1 MKTIKAKIGFIL
13 FMSTF
18 GLLILLT
25 FNLLSSNIQQD
36 VKKEEDRLSLAV
48 IDSKE
53 IKYNM
58 AQTRK
63 YETQFLRIPNQGG
76 AKKIEKTI
84 SNVQIQS
91 QSLMK
96 NNKDN
101 ADIVK
106 QSKKIEENAKEYSDS
121 FKKLFGFYEKVGFTP
136 TSGLRGTIDQAGSEL
151 EGLLQG
157 SGNQSWSERYKTIRV
172 LEKQYLSTKEEKVY
186 SEFTKSVNELKDEIK
201 VALPADSTFS
211 SKFDTYSTSMHEA
224 ATTYRESSRLMVVFD
239 ENAKSIEKAV
249 SDVESGV
256 IKQKA
261 VINEDLQKQNAKLGT
276 ILLVISV
283 ILVLILISIG
293 LLVMKTINSSISSLK
308 HGAERIGSGELG
320 YRVNDTKKDEM
331 SALAHTFNDMAEKV
345 QDALKK
351 VLNSADQLNSSSQH
365 LAAISEETSAQ
376 SNEVNLAVKQVAIG
390 ASDQAEQLEDSKQIM
405 NNVSSAI
412 QETQTI
418 SEDIALEAERT
429 QDEGREGLKTII
441 ILQDTS
447 EQFLSLANHLTAQV
461 QQASDQSRSIS
472 SIVSTIQEIAENTDL
487 LALNAAI
494 ESARAGE
501 AGRGFSVVAK
511 EVRKLAERSKMEAQN
526 IQKLVD
532 TMNSQMLSLKQE
544 AVKFNEYKTKQS
556 ESVSSTKSA
565 FENIVNHIE
574 GINVKLNGI
583 QNAIGHVQSSNGT
596 LFNKM
601 NDIYRISEQ
610 SAGVAEEVSAS
621 SENQLMAISQV
632 NEAASE
638 LSYIA
643 SDLQS
648 VISQFNLED
657 SVEKNIRTSSKE
669 KKKRIRFSKP
679 TIKMKFIKPRL
690 SFSKIKVF
698 NLVKKFKKK

>member
-1 MKTIKAKIGFIL
+1 
-13 FMSTF
+13 MSTF
-18 GLLILLT
+18 GLLILLS
-25 FNLLSSNIQQD
+25 FNLLSSNIQKD

-84 SNVQIQS
+84 NNVQTQS

-96 NNKDN
+96 NNKEN

-106 QSKKIEENAKEYSDS
+106 QSKKIEESAKEYSAS

-136 TSGLRGTIDQAGSEL
+136 TSGLRGTTDKTGSEL

-157 SGNQSWSERYKTIRV
+157 SGNQSWVERFKTIRV
-172 LEKQYLSTKEEKVY
+172 LEKQYLSTKDEKVY
-186 SEFTKSVNELKDEIK
+186 SEFTKSVKELKDEMN
-201 VALPADSTFS
+201 VAIPTDSAFS
-211 SKFDTYSTSMHEA
+211 TKFDTYSKSMNEA
-224 ATTYRESSRLMVVFD
+224 ATTYRESSRLMVSFD

-249 SDVESGV
+249 ADVESGV

-261 VINEDLQKQNAKLGT
+261 VLNEDLQKQTARLGS
-276 ILLVISV
+276 ILLVISF
-283 ILVLILISIG
+283 ILVIILISIG
-293 LLVMKTINSSISSLK
+293 LLVMKTINTSISSLK

-320 YRVNDTKKDEM
+320 YRVNDTRKDEM

-345 QDALKK
+345 QEALKK

-405 NNVSSAI
+405 NNVSGAI
-412 QETQTI
+412 KETQTI
-418 SEDIALEAERT
+418 SEDIALEAART
-429 QDEGREGLKTII
+429 QAEGREGLKTII
-441 ILQDTS
+441 TLQDTS
-447 EQFLSLANHLTAQV
+447 EQFLNLANHLTSQV
-461 QQASDQSRSIS
+461 QQASEQSRSIS
-472 SIVSTIQEIAENTDL
+472 SIVSTIKEIAENTDL

-583 QNAIGHVQSSNGT
+583 KNAIQHVQSSNGT
-596 LFNKM
+596 LFKKM
-601 NDIYRISEQ
+601 NDIYSISEQ

-638 LSYIA
+638 LSFIA
-643 SDLQS
+643 TDLQS
-648 VISQFNLED
+648 VISQFNLD
-657 SVEKNIRTSSKE
+657 DAVEKHVRTVSQDN
-669 KKKRIRFSKP
+669 KKKLRFSKP
-679 TIKMKFIKPRL
+679 TIKINFRKPKL
-690 SFSKIKVF
+690 IFSKIKSI
-698 NLVKKFKKK
+698 NPIEKLKKK